1 MEAEPNTR
9 LDYDKKEAELG
20 GMVEMNRMIGRQEEL
35 FPIVDPIIKKAGD
48 HEMKEELQKYRPIID
63 INEALRPKNIEN
75 YTLLVQQ
82 GQWYFL
88 ICDKF
93 IINNH
98 MPFNESLLKPIWSRK
113 RSRHGTR
120 HVSCGDILLSF
131 RQIAVFRRHK
141 VIILKHGW
149 IKHKLPW
156 TSALFS
162 NNIFYLVSASGSVSR
177 CMA

>member
-82 GQWYFL
+82 GQ
-88 ICDKF
+88 
-93 IINNH
+93 
-98 MPFNESLLKPIWSRK
+98 
-113 RSRHGTR
+113 
-120 HVSCGDILLSF
+120 
-131 RQIAVFRRHK
+131 
-141 VIILKHGW
+141 
-149 IKHKLPW
+149 
-156 TSALFS
+156 
-162 NNIFYLVSASGSVSR
+162 
-177 CMA
+177 